1 VSNVRRREIWP
12 VVRTILEET
21 SGIKSKEL
29 LAQVR
34 EKTGV
39 STSTIYEQ
47 LHSLEEQGKYYR
59 ENGQYWLTRPEQR
72 EKSQLGFWEWLK
84 QRSEAKVPTIAGL
97 LEVLSAS
104 VPLLLSSYALLVIVG
119 NPEYQGQVLFL
130 LYGLAASLLGF
141 IGGAFTLKRRRFMVA
156 IAGVFSVMLWGIWFD
171 YRVWRL
177 VTTSGSAPSSSG
189 FQAVLV
195 GAIPTVC
202 SILSLAL
209 LHASRKEF
217 S

>member
-1 VSNVRRREIWP
+1 MSNVKQREIWL
-12 VVRTILEET
+12 VVRTILEEK
-21 SGIKSKEL
+21 SGIKSKDL

-34 EKTGV
+34 EKTGL
-39 STSTIYEQ
+39 STSTIYAQ
-47 LHSLEEQGKYYR
+47 LHSLKEQGKYYR

-72 EKSQLGFWEWLK
+72 EKPQLGFWEWLK
-84 QRSEAKVPTIAGL
+84 QRSAAKAPTIAGL

-119 NPEYQGQVLFL
+119 NPEYQGQLLFL
-130 LYGLAASLLGF
+130 IYGLVAFLLGF
-141 IGGAFTLKRRRFMVA
+141 IGGAFALKRQRVEVA
-156 IAGVFSVMLWGIWFD
+156 IAGALSVMLWGIWFD

-177 VTTSGSAPSSSG
+177 VATSGSAPSSLG

-209 LHASRKEF
+209 LLASRKEF